1 MGAREENGGR
11 EAARVRAGGGR
22 PACRPCVVIGGG
34 ATCAAG
40 RREARQTCRR
50 EDGRDGGTERGRR
63 RTAKKEW
70 RAPGRNGEERRRSE
84 GSAHTTR
91 TDTPPPAHNV
101 TSSSRRIGWQCS
113 ARRGWCRWE
122 GPGLSRFAHAAVE
135 DWSAEE
141 EGDTGAPRRK
151 FAREC
156 SGPCA
161 RARACRAGRRDA
173 GGRKA
178 GSIVLST
185 SSS

>member
-70 RAPGRNGEERRRSE
+70 RAPGRNGEERRCSE

-113 ARRGWCRWE
+113 AGRGWCRWE
-122 GPGLSRFAHAAVE
+122 GPGLLRCAHAAVE
-135 DWSAEE
+135 DWKEE

-151 FAREC
+151 FARGC
-156 SGPCA
+156 TGPCA
-161 RARACRAGRRDA
+161 RARAGRAGATRTSERLA
-173 GGRKA
+173 P
-178 GSIVLST
+178 SP
-185 SSS
+185 SSSSSS